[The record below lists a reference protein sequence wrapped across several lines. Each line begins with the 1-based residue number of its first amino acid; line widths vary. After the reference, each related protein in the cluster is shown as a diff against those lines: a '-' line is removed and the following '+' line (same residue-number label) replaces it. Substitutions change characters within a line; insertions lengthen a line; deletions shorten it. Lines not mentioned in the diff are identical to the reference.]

1 MGKKRDFSYHKK
13 RVVPLLI
20 LLALVC
26 VGGAELIACRLFA
39 PALYRQI
46 TAPVRHGAG
55 VVAEFGGHVTGE
67 VSAWWSELTAP
78 KEELP
83 AVDLQAAQVAGDPAI
98 VSHEPVADPALT
110 ELKERSGQEVLTG
123 GSLVVVYYN
132 QGDPAWADQP
142 YGSNDI
148 ARYACGPVTMAMA
161 VSSMTDQTTD
171 PVQMAQWSV
180 EHGYWAKDNGSY
192 LSIVEG
198 TAQAYGLKAVPL
210 QERTPDAVR
219 EALLSGNLLV
229 ALMGPGHFTKG
240 GHFILLRGVTLS
252 GSLLVAD
259 PNSLDRSLTE
269 WDPQLILDELSS
281 STNDGAPLWVLS
293 PADI

>member
-1 MGKKRDFSYHKK
+1 MVKKREPSCHKK
-13 RVVPLLI
+13 RLYLSLI

-39 PALYRQI
+39 PALYQKI
-46 TAPVRHGAG
+46 TAPVRQG
-55 VVAEFGGHVTGE
+55 VSAAAELGRQTADGVC
-67 VSAWWSELTAP
+67 AWWSARTAP
-78 KEELP
+78 EEELP
-83 AVDLQAAQVAGDPAI
+83 TVELQVAGDPAI
-98 VSHEPVADPALT
+98 VSQAPAADPSLT
-110 ELKERSGQEVLTG
+110 ELKEKNGHKVLTG

-132 QGDPAWADQP
+132 QADPAWADQP

-148 ARYACGPVTMAMA
+148 AHYACGPVAMAMT
-161 VSSMTDQTTD
+161 VSSMTGQTID

-180 EHGYWAKDNGSY
+180 ENGYWAKDSGSY

-198 TAQAYGLKAVPL
+198 AARAYGLTAVSL
-210 QERTPDAVR
+210 QERTPDAIR
-219 EALLSGNLLV
+219 EALLSGDLLV

-252 GSLLVAD
+252 GSILVAD
-259 PNSLDRSLTE
+259 PNSLDRSLME

-281 STNDGAPLWVLS
+281 STSDGAPLWVLS